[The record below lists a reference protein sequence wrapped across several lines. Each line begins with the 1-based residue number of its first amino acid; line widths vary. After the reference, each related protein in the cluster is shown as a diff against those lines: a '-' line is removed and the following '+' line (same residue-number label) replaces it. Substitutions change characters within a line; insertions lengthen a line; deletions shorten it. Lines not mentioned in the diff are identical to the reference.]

1 MYIDEAPKTKAEWK
15 ACIQDLLDRSD
26 RAVAR
31 ALVVIYNNQQ
41 EHEKQAHRSI
51 EHDNKGFSS
60 YDAPVI
66 LPIAEVAAAGFKLNE
81 SSIKIA
87 RPIIKKYW
95 RQLMEASKRNLKERP
110 KDEGKQM
117 DLRITLDDGG
127 YMPEYMHDSDAGMDL
142 RAAESVIIPIG
153 KSHMVKTGVHVEIP
167 TGYVGLQFPRS
178 GLGSK
183 GITLRNAVGVI
194 DSGYRGE
201 IKCAIWNTT
210 DEPYTILAGSRISQL
225 VIVPYIH
232 CNLVKVMEL
241 DGSDRCEAGYGSTGV
256 E

>member
-1 MYIDEAPKTKAEWK
+1 MYIDEAPKTKDGWRK
-15 ACIQDLLDRSD
+15 YITDLLNRSD
-26 RAVAR
+26 KAVVKG
-31 ALVVIYNNQQ
+31 LIVIYGNQE

-51 EHDNKGFSS
+51 EHNNVGFSS

-66 LPIAEVAAAGFKLNE
+66 LPIAEVAAAGFRLSPE
-81 SSIKIA
+81 SIKIA
-87 RPIIKKYW
+87 RPIVKKYW

-117 DLRITLDDGG
+117 DLKVTLDDGG

-142 RAAESVIIPIG
+142 RAAESVTIPVG

-225 VIVPYIH
+225 VIVPYVH
-232 CNLVKVMEL
+232 CNLVKVASL
-241 DGSDRCEAGYGSTGV
+241 DESDRGEAGYGSTGV

>member
-15 ACIQDLLDRSD
+15 TYIKGLLDRSD
-26 RAVAR
+26 KAVAR
-31 ALVVIYNNQQ
+31 ALIVIYNNQQ

-81 SSIKIA
+81 GSIEIA

-95 RQLMEASKRNLKERP
+95 RQLMEASKRNLQERP
-110 KDEGKQM
+110 TRECVDM
-117 DLRITLDDGG
+117 DLKVKIDPKG
-127 YMPEYMHDSDAGMDL
+127 YMPEYKHESDAGMDL
-142 RAAESVIIPIG
+142 RAAESVNIYPG
-153 KSHMVKTGVHVEIP
+153 ESVMVRTGVHVEIP
-167 TGYVGLQFPRS
+167 DGYVGLQFARS

-183 GITLRNAVGVI
+183 GITLRHAVGVI

-201 IKCAIWNTT
+201 ILCPIWNTMS
-210 DEPYTILAGSRISQL
+210 EPFTVMAGMRISQL
-225 VIVPYIH
+225 VIVPYKH
-232 CNLVKVMEL
+232 VNLVKVDEL
-241 DGSDRCEAGYGSTGV
+241 SNSDRGDSGYGSTGV

>member
-1 MYIDEAPKTKAEWK
+1 MYIDEAPKTKDEWRK
-15 ACIQDLLDRSD
+15 YITDLLNRSD
-26 RAVAR
+26 KAVVR
-31 ALVVIYNNQQ
+31 GLLVIYGNQE

-51 EHDNKGFSS
+51 EHNNVGFSS

-66 LPIAEVAAAGFKLNE
+66 LPIAEVAAAGFNLSPE
-81 SSIKIA
+81 SIKIA
-87 RPIIKKYW
+87 RPIVKKYW

-110 KDEGKQM
+110 KEEGKQM
-117 DLRITLDDGG
+117 DLKVTLDDGG

-142 RAAESVIIPIG
+142 RAAESVTIPVG
-153 KSHMVKTGVHVEIP
+153 KSYKVKTGVHVEIP
-167 TGYVGLQFPRS
+167 AGYVGLQFPWS

-183 GITLRNAVGVI
+183 GVTLRNAVGVI

-201 IKCAIWNTT
+201 ILCPIWNTT
-210 DEPYTILAGSRISQL
+210 DEPYTVLAGSRISQL

-232 CNLVKVMEL
+232 CNIVKVIEV
-241 DGSDRCEAGYGSTGV
+241 DESDRGEAGYGSTGV